1 MHITLEA
8 YGYDADPFG
17 IDRMDDA
24 ELASRAR
31 RLTIEI
37 ASLERRLERFD
48 NFLCRIDLNELGVTM
63 VDDMVD
69 RMSGND
75 WRLRVASEELAAVTW
90 EQEIRLAA
98 DAQYAD
104 GSYDPDRPDWL
115 DDHWPD
121 DD

>member
-1 MHITLEA
+1 MHIILEA

-37 ASLERRLERFD
+37 ASLERRLERFHD
-48 NFLCRIDLNELGVTM
+48 FLCSIDLNELGVTM

-98 DAQYAD
+98 EAQYAD

-115 DDHWPD
+115 DDNWPD
-121 DD
+121 D